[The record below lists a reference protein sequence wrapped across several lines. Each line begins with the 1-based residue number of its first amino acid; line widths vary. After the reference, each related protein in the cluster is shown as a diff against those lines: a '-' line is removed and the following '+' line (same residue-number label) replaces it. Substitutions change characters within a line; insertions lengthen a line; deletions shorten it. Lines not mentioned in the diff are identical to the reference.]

1 MTEKY
6 PLTGD
11 RLALALILTRA
22 DKHTLTKNRDLSL
35 VDVDKM
41 ISIKNKS
48 FKEGDMRIQNMR
60 MAVDLSG
67 LKNGPANRNTAVP
80 PNLVRVPE

>member
-1 MTEKY
+1 MIEKY

-22 DKHTLTKNRDLSL
+22 DKPTLTKNRDLAL

-48 FKEGDMRIQNMR
+48 IKQGDMRLQNMR

-67 LKNGPANRNTAVP
+67 LKNGTFTRDTTT
-80 PNLVRVPE
+80 PNLVREP

>member
-1 MTEKY
+1 MIKETVEKY

-11 RLALALILTRA
+11 KLALALILTRA
-22 DKHTLTKNRDLSL
+22 DKPTLTKNRELSL

-48 FKEGDMRIQNMR
+48 FKEGDMRLQNMR

-67 LKNGPANRNTAVP
+67 LKNGSINRDTTA
-80 PNLVRVPE
+80 PNLVR